1 MAREQLEEAIVA
13 DGNGKEEEVGV
24 MGIGAAGDDG
34 EHHGGGGF
42 SMKSFLW
49 HGGSVAQVLLTL
61 PYSFSQLGMVSG
73 VILQIFYGFLG
84 SWTAYLISVLYVEYR
99 SRKEKEGVSFKNH
112 VIQWFEVLD
121 GLLGPYWKAAGL
133 AFNCTF
139 LLFGSV
145 IQLIACASNIY
156 YINDRL
162 DKRTWTYIFGACCA
176 TTVFIPSFHNYRIW
190 SFLGLGMT
198 TYTAWYLAIAALING
213 QVEGVAHTGPTK
225 LVLYFTGAT
234 NILYTFGGHAVTV

>member
-1 MAREQLEEAIVA
+1 
-13 DGNGKEEEVGV
+13 
-24 MGIGAAGDDG
+24 
-34 EHHGGGGF
+34 
-42 SMKSFLW
+42 
-49 HGGSVAQVLLTL
+49 
-61 PYSFSQLGMVSG
+61 MVSG